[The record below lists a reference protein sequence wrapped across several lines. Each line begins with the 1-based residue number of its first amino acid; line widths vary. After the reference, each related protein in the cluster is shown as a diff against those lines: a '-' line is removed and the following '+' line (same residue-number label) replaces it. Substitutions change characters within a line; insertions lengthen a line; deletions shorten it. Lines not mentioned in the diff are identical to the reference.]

1 MKGVEE
7 SEDFTKGLT
16 EQQLIEIGLTELQ
29 LAPLKERELSSS
41 ENFGQFVEA
50 LSLGDL
56 SNFAAEKPSENIQ
69 MIIKSLRTLK
79 TEATDAD
86 MKVRRG
92 AWSREKGYQEIED
105 IENDLNQGIYDLK
118 MLIQNSP
125 EYKFNSD
132 GVNYIEGK
140 AYQAQKL
147 LYDVKL
153 SMAEGKTE
161 DPTVFQIITDLQQQI
176 ATEEYVF

>member
-1 MKGVEE
+1 
-7 SEDFTKGLT
+7 
-16 EQQLIEIGLTELQ
+16 
-29 LAPLKERELSSS
+29 
-41 ENFGQFVEA
+41 
-50 LSLGDL
+50 
-56 SNFAAEKPSENIQ
+56 
-69 MIIKSLRTLK
+69 
-79 TEATDAD
+79 
-86 MKVRRG
+86 
-92 AWSREKGYQEIED
+92 
-105 IENDLNQGIYDLK
+105 